1 MQNDHCK
8 LTLLGVDDFADMLA
22 MFAEADTFKYIPKL
36 RDQTDEFYLHFLT
49 STVEKINAGDI
60 YYWVMRA
67 PKTNEFMGA
76 INLNR
81 ILNGDE
87 MQIGWQIC
95 EDFRNQ
101 GLAYLGAQMAL
112 DFAINQTEIGM
123 IYGVF
128 LQQNKASER
137 ILNKLR
143 FSLESIS
150 LENEQLVHKYCF
162 KISR

>member
-1 MQNDHCK
+1 MQNNQCK
-8 LTLLGVDDFADMLA
+8 LTLLSKDDFDDMLA
-22 MFAEADTFKYIPKL
+22 MFGEPDTFKYIPKL

-49 STVEKINAGDI
+49 STVEKISAGDI

-67 PKTNEFMGA
+67 PENDEFMGA
-76 INLNR
+76 INLNK

-112 DFAINQTEIGM
+112 DFAIYKTEIEM

-128 LQQNKASER
+128 LEQNKASER

-143 FSLESIS
+143 FSLETIS